1 MTSNENANSSDNS
14 QSDLNS
20 LPSWA
25 RELILQ
31 LMNRVRELEAQV
43 ANNSS
48 NSGKPPSSDGLK
60 KPLKTQS
67 QRGKSGKKPGAQLAI
82 WEERLNKF
90 KSRTTL

>member
-14 QSDLNS
+14 QNDLNS

-43 ANNSS
+43 AKNSS
-48 NSGKPPSSDGLK
+48 K
-60 KPLKTQS
+60 
-67 QRGKSGKKPGAQLAI
+67 
-82 WEERLNKF
+82 
-90 KSRTTL
+90 